1 MKISI
6 NKGHIMKKMLIIAS
20 LLIGGFAHAE
30 AEILPPSLNVWI
42 GYGYTYD
49 KYGVPLI
56 CPYWEAFNEYNPQ
69 YATPTISHTCGG
81 NKNNKWKKIEEY
93 HPKNKAVYG
102 YKLVIGADNMKI
114 NRVLVYWK

>member
-6 NKGHIMKKMLIIAS
+6 DKGHIMKKMLIIAS

-30 AEILPPSLNVWI
+30 AEILPTSLNIWI

-49 KYGVPLI
+49 SYGTPMI
-56 CPYWEAFNEYNPQ
+56 CPYWESFSEIYPQ
-69 YATPTISHTCGG
+69 NITPTLSHTCGG
-81 NKNNKWKKIEEY
+81 NKNNKWKKIEDY
-93 HPKNKAVYG
+93 HPKNKTIYG